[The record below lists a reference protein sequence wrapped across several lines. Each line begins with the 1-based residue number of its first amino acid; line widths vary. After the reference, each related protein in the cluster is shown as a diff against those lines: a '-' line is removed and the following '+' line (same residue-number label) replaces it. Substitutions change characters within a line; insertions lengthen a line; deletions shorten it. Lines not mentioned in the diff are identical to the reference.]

1 MANEEWEYLL
11 INGKFKTVE
20 VKNPVYDGIKL
31 QTIDGL
37 KPFDKKGEDGKPI
50 TPTVLDALNLKR

>member
-1 MANEEWEYLL
+1 MANEDWKYLL

-31 QTIDGL
+31 QL
-37 KPFDKKGEDGKPI
+37 VF
-50 TPTVLDALNLKR
+50 